1 VTSKDRCGALA
12 QMMTCGRTPINATAA
27 AAASRQLSD
36 SSVAA
41 AATCFASS
49 DGNHAVRRTE
59 GDLACVYIESMSS
72 ELRVV
77 HGLG

>member
-12 QMMTCGRTPINATAA
+12 QMMTCGRTPINATA

-72 ELRVV
+72 ERRVV